1 MPSGFN
7 PHNTTQ
13 DWETVVLRGKGEN
26 VNAKKKR
33 DGQTETRNKFDGT
46 KSSAMRKLDD
56 ATEVVKPQ
64 RINPKIKE
72 LIMKARTAKKI
83 SQKELAQR
91 AQVQPSVIQQYEA
104 GKAKAEVGVLRK
116 MEKILG
122 VKLTGK
128 DFNGINV

>member
-13 DWETVVLRGKGEN
+13 DWETVVLRGKGKN
-26 VNAKKKR
+26 VDAKKKR
-33 DGQTETRNKFDGT
+33 DD
-46 KSSAMRKLDD
+46 
-56 ATEVVKPQ
+56 VVKPQ

-72 LIMKARTAKKI
+72 RIVQARTVNKI

-91 AQVQPSVIQQYEA
+91 CQVQPTIVQQYEN
-104 GKAKAEVGVLRK
+104 GKAKADVNVLRK
-116 MEKILG
+116 MERVLK

-128 DFNGINV
+128 EFNGINV